1 MRIAAAEPEPDGEN
15 ASTVVH
21 VLHSA
26 RALAG
31 AATRIQAWY
40 QLFRRRTSF
49 AVVREKYLQ
58 LLATIGDDHVGVLRK
73 WYCIYLQ
80 CRRPQARRAST
91 AHAASWEVVSV
102 ATMRRTLQPLPPNA
116 SEEVLYAFL
125 EALPS
130 RWLVVDWT
138 HLDDMARHGGEEE
151 DDDDNDDD
159 EMRPQDTL
167 LHIVVR
173 RCSNVSRACL
183 DLFQHNDSTSLQH
196 LGAHDQSI
204 VHAAAEGGHLR
215 TLQALLVAGGDMR
228 ATDIVGA
235 TPLHLAAANGHVAI
249 VQYLAEMMHMPLDVT
264 TQSGETPLH
273 FAATHNHTS
282 VVGYLLSQK
291 CNLNAVTTTQFCSS
305 LHYAAARGHLD
316 VVKQL
321 VMAHADVLP
330 NAVGNTILHVAAETN
345 DTAILAYLSSLPA
358 MVHFATAANNRGYS
372 PLHVAAVHGA
382 KDAYVLLNRNPWRSK
397 PPLGLITDYE
407 GLFPFALL
415 VQSDGIT
422 TEDAVGLYL
431 PRHAGSDDVPMWHA
445 CVFQQVLHT
454 APDFAWAVL
463 DAYAIAATN
472 HVGAPALTMPKLD
485 EMYGADIES
494 SLLGMVLDCV
504 DDASKSH
511 RSVLLR
517 LLQHPIPSRIL
528 RVKWKSFGRRIYY
541 MQLFGA
547 ALLLATLTIGIA
559 MARPAPRTPTTS
571 ANATQ
576 PAATFY
582 LSLFLWIDFVL
593 VSIAGMLIS
602 YAYERVLQYVRHGVI
617 RFLRVTKAAVT
628 SPRFFATSRHL
639 ETKGP
644 KKGGYVRRRLKELL
658 LRHCVSPTTPSTAL
672 VNNVLAIGLL
682 TVTTSIAGW
691 LTLCVLFG
699 LGSATDA
706 SPRTTFLSLNLAVQ
720 WLATLYMLAWEA
732 LEWYGAPRRYAT
744 SIWNFVQVVVFC
756 TLLLLPLSAAS
767 DETHGTLLAPLVLLS
782 YLNFLE
788 LLRFHDWTGPMISM
802 VHYMLRDVRNFL
814 VLYAVFQMG
823 LTCAYYALLQGQLGF
838 ATFSEAFVSTYLIMF
853 GLGNADVMLRSA
865 PYPQQYVLTVCFMLH
880 FLVVVIVLLNAL
892 IATMTKSTDAILD
905 QVQDQVACNRARTI
919 LRAEVTVPH
928 RIRTSLWNRLKAR
941 VTKRGDSYLFK
952 PTTVPKTAVEATE
965 DPGNKDDSAA
975 MQALE
980 TRLVQCV
987 DTIESLRRAQE
998 DMEARLLAESA
1009 KTQDALAALTALL
1022 AQPRAR
1028 KLKLTD
1034 VEAR

>member
-1 MRIAAAEPEPDGEN
+1 MRIAAAGPEASGEN
-15 ASTVVH
+15 APNVVH

-31 AATRIQAWY
+31 AATRIQAWFR
-40 QLFRRRTSF
+40 LFRQQTSF
-49 AVVREKYLQ
+49 VVVREKYLQ

-80 CRRPQARRAST
+80 CRRPQAKPPV
-91 AHAASWEVVSV
+91 HAASWEVVSV
-102 ATMRRTLQPLPPNA
+102 HTMRRTLQSLPPNA
-116 SEEVLYAFL
+116 SEEVIYAFL

-138 HLDDMARHGGEEE
+138 DRDDMARRARR
-151 DDDDNDDD
+151 DDDDEDED

-183 DLFQHNDSTSLQH
+183 DLFQHDESTSLQH
-196 LGAHDQSI
+196 LGARDQSI

-215 TLQALLVAGGDMR
+215 TLQALLVAGGNMH
-228 ATDIVGA
+228 AKDISGA

-249 VQYLAEMMHMPLDVT
+249 VQYLAEMMHMPLNVT
-264 TQSGETPLH
+264 TESGETPLH
-273 FAATHNHTS
+273 LAATHNHVS

-291 CNLNAVTTTQFCSS
+291 CNLNAVTTAHFCSA
-305 LHYAAARGHLD
+305 LHSAATRGHLD

-321 VMAHADVLP
+321 LQAHADVLP
-330 NAVGNTILHVAAETN
+330 NAIGNTILHVAAEHNYT
-345 DTAILAYLSSLPA
+345 DMLAYLSSLPHMGNFA
-358 MVHFATAANNRGYS
+358 MAANNRGYS

-382 KDAYVLLNRNPWRSK
+382 KDAYALLNANPWRSK
-397 PPLGLITDYE
+397 PALGLVADYE
-407 GLFPFALL
+407 GYFPFALL
-415 VQSDGIT
+415 AQSDGIT
-422 TEDAVGLYL
+422 TDDAIGRYL
-431 PRHAGSDDVPMWHA
+431 PRTEEGADDVPMWHA

-454 APDFAWAVL
+454 APEFAWAVL

-472 HVGAPALTMPKLD
+472 QHGAPALSMPKLD

-494 SLLGMVLDCV
+494 SLLGMLLDRLDV
-504 DDASKSH
+504 ASKND

-547 ALLLATLTIGIA
+547 ALLLVTLTIGIA
-559 MARPAPRTPTTS
+559 MARPNTS
-571 ANATQ
+571 SGNATQ

-582 LSLFLWIDFVL
+582 VSLFLWIDFVL
-593 VSIAGMLIS
+593 VSIAAIAIS
-602 YAYERVLQYVRHGVI
+602 CAYERVLRYVRHGVI

-628 SPRFFATSRHL
+628 SPRFLATSRHL
-639 ETKGP
+639 PTRPTKG
-644 KKGGYVRRRLKELL
+644 GFLRRRLKELL
-658 LRHCVSPTTPSTAL
+658 LRHCVSPSTPSTSL
-672 VNNVLAIGLL
+672 VNTVLAMGLL
-682 TVTTSIAGW
+682 TVTTSIAAW
-691 LTLCVLFG
+691 LTLFVLFG

-706 SPRTTFLSLNLAVQ
+706 SPRTAFLNLNLAVQ
-720 WLATLYMLAWEA
+720 WLATLYMLSWEA
-732 LEWYGAPRRYAT
+732 LEWYGAPRRYFT
-744 SIWNFVQVVVFC
+744 SHWNFIQVTVYC
-756 TLLLLPLSAAS
+756 TLLLLPLSAPS

-814 VLYAVFQMG
+814 VLYSVFQLG

-838 ATFSEAFVSTYLIMF
+838 STFSEAFVSTYLIMF
-853 GLGNADVMLRSA
+853 GLGDADVMLRSA
-865 PYPQQYVLTVCFMLH
+865 PYPQQYVLTICFMLH
-880 FLVVVIVLLNAL
+880 FLIVVIVLLNAL
-892 IATMTKSTDAILD
+892 VATMTKSTDAILD

-928 RIRTSLWNRLKAR
+928 RLRASLWATLRAR
-941 VTKRGDSYLFK
+941 ATKRGDLYLFK
-952 PTTVPKTAVEATE
+952 PTTVSKDYEQV
-965 DPGNKDDSAA
+965 DDDDGNDASAA

-980 TRLVQCV
+980 IRLAQCV